1 MVGKPIRTI
10 SSSSATQRHKMKS
23 VHFPRHS
30 QGVKSARLL
39 FFVFLLSTTS
49 IIPFFRG
56 HVPRVQAG
64 ETSRGFIYTV
74 KKGDTLGGIAVRHK
88 VSLKA
93 LRKWNKLPGDKIFE
107 GQRLRIESAPPG
119 FYVVKSGDTLSE
131 IALQWDIPLSR
142 LRQLNHISGDRLYTG
157 QKLKLGSISDTTQ
170 KPSIHVVEK
179 GETLWDIARECNLSI
194 SEIKKRNHL
203 KTDVITP
210 GMPLRL
216 SETAKKEPEE
226 EGTET
231 EDADEAQLFEYKVK
245 PGDNLSTIAERFDV
259 AVSLLRQLNGL
270 KENRIFPGQTLQL
283 RPSSLDEAVH
293 VVRSGDTLS
302 SIASKYRMKISELK
316 RINDLDG
323 SKIVVGQELR
333 LKATKPHVH
342 IVERGDALWEVA
354 QAYGMSV
361 ADIKALNGLT
371 SDRIY
376 PGQELQLG
384 SQPAKSFSTYT
395 VKKGDYLGRIARL
408 HQMSVADLKRVNNM
422 RTALI
427 HPGDQL
433 KVSPLLNKGTE
444 WLKISEINW
453 DDLMGASGGFKKIEI
468 GNGPYYGRRPRANR
482 QKNRRYYESS
492 PLSLWST
499 FKRAR
504 RLQAAFDRKISR
516 MGRLSDRLKG
526 WHIVL
531 DPGHGGLDPG
541 AVVPN
546 LDGNGD
552 KVYVVED
559 EYVYDIAL
567 RVYVML
573 RLHGAEVT
581 LTLLS
586 PNHLIRHSDPPVQTF
601 VNEKNEVYNSQA
613 YNKGNIRGHWPKG
626 GRHGNLS
633 RRINIARNA
642 FKNVP
647 RNRRIFLSFHADID
661 HSAPNAPLVLYYQNR
676 RTRKPDVTSKR
687 FAKFMQSFLGAGTF
701 IRGQNLFVLRS
712 NPAPIK
718 VMLELR
724 NLAYTDH
731 AWALRFEELRQRDAE
746 KVVRGV
752 VEYVDRRG
760 K

>member
-1 MVGKPIRTI
+1 MN
-10 SSSSATQRHKMKS
+10 S
-23 VHFPRHS
+23 VHYLRNSHR
-30 QGVKSARLL
+30 VKTVCLF
-39 FFVFLLSTTS
+39 FFVFLLSTTFM
-49 IIPFFRG
+49 IPFFRG
-56 HVPRVQAG
+56 HFPRVQAG
-64 ETSRGFIYTV
+64 ETSPGFIYTV
-74 KKGDTLGGIAVRHK
+74 KKGDTLDGIALRYK
-88 VSLKA
+88 VSLEA
-93 LRKWNKLPGDKIFE
+93 LRKWNKLPDDKIFK
-107 GQRLRIESAPPG
+107 GQRIRIESAPPR
-119 FYVVKSGDTLSE
+119 FYVVQSGDTLSE
-131 IALQWDIPLSR
+131 IALQSGIPLSQ

-157 QKLKLGSISDTTQ
+157 QKLKLGSGPDTAQ
-170 KPSIHVVEK
+170 KPSVHVVEK
-179 GETLWDIARECNLSI
+179 GESLWDIARECNLSV

-203 KTDVITP
+203 KTDVIAP
-210 GMPLRL
+210 GMSLRL
-216 SETAKKEPEE
+216 SETAEEEPEE
-226 EGTET
+226 KRTEK
-231 EDADEAQLFEYKVK
+231 ENGEEAELFEYKVK

-259 AVSLLRQLNGL
+259 GVSLLRQLNGL

-302 SIASKYRMKISELK
+302 SIASKYRMNVSDIKH
-316 RINDLDG
+316 INDIDG

-361 ADIKALNGLT
+361 ADVKALNGLT

-384 SQPAKSFSTYT
+384 SKPAESFGSYT

-408 HQMSVADLKRVNNM
+408 HQMSVADLKRMNNM

-433 KVSPLLNKGTE
+433 KVNPLLNKGTE

-453 DDLMGASGGFKKIEI
+453 DDLMGSSGGFKKIEI
-468 GNGPYYGRRPRANR
+468 GNGPYYGSCPKANL

-504 RLQAAFDRKISR
+504 KLQAAFDQKISR

-552 KVYVVED
+552 NVYVVED

-567 RVYVML
+567 RVYVLL

-601 VNEKNEVYNSQA
+601 VNEKNEVYNSQEF
-613 YNKGNIRGHWPKG
+613 NKENLRGHWPKG
-626 GRHGNLS
+626 GRHGNLFH
-633 RRINIARNA
+633 RIDIASNA

-661 HSAPNAPLVLYYQNR
+661 HSAPNAPLVLYYQSR
-676 RTRKPDVTSKR
+676 RTGKPDGASKN
-687 FAKFMQSFLGAGTF
+687 FAKFIQPFLGAGTF

-724 NLAYTDH
+724 NLAYMDH

-752 VEYVDRRG
+752 VEYVDSG
-760 K
+760 GG

>member
-1 MVGKPIRTI
+1 MIFVDLLPHSYRSRT
-10 SSSSATQRHKMKS
+10 
-23 VHFPRHS
+23 VC
-30 QGVKSARLL
+30 L
-39 FFVFLLSTTS
+39 FFFFLFLSPLSS
-49 IIPFFRG
+49 IFPFWGPVPGARG
-56 HVPRVQAG
+56 G
-64 ETSRGFIYTV
+64 ETGSGSIYTV
-74 KKGDTLGGIAVRHK
+74 KKGDTLGEIALRSK
-88 VSLKA
+88 VSLKD
-93 LRKWNKLPGDKIFE
+93 LRAWNKLSGDNIFE
-107 GQRLRIESAPPG
+107 GQRLRIESSPPL
-119 FYVVKSGDTLSE
+119 FYVVQSGDTLSE
-131 IALQWDIPLSR
+131 IALQAGMPLTR
-142 LRQLNHISGDRLYTG
+142 LRQLNNISGDRLYTG
-157 QKLKLGSISDTTQ
+157 QKLKLGAVPDTVR

-179 GETLWDIARECNLSI
+179 GESLWDIAEEANLSV

-210 GMPLRL
+210 GMTLRL
-216 SETAKKEPEE
+216 SETAEEEPEE
-226 EGTET
+226 KEIDEKNG
-231 EDADEAQLFEYKVK
+231 EDAEPFEYKVR

-259 AVSLLRQLNGL
+259 GVSLLRQLNGL

-302 SIASKYRMKISELK
+302 SIASKYRMKISDIK
-316 RINDLDG
+316 RINDIDG
-323 SKIVVGQELR
+323 SRIVVGQELR

-342 IVERGDALWEVA
+342 MVERGDALWEVA

-384 SQPAKSFSTYT
+384 SKPAASFGLYT

-408 HQMSVADLKRVNNM
+408 HQMSVADLKRMNNM

-433 KVSPLLNKGTE
+433 KVNPLLSKGTE

-453 DDLMGASGGFKKIEI
+453 DDLMGSSGGFKKIEI
-468 GNGPYYGRRPRANR
+468 GNGPYYGGRPRANR
-482 QKNRRYYESS
+482 QENRRYYESC
-492 PLSLWST
+492 PLSLWNT

-504 RLQAAFDRKISR
+504 KLQAAFDRKISR

-601 VNEKNEVYNSQA
+601 VNEKNEVYNSQEF
-613 YNKGNIRGHWPKG
+613 NKGNSRGHWPKG

-633 RRINIARNA
+633 RRINIARSA

-647 RNRRIFLSFHADID
+647 RDRRIFLSFHADID
-661 HSAPNAPLVLYYQNR
+661 HSAPNAPLVLYYHSR
-676 RTRKPDVTSKR
+676 RTGKSDLASKD

-752 VEYVDRRG
+752 VEYVDRER